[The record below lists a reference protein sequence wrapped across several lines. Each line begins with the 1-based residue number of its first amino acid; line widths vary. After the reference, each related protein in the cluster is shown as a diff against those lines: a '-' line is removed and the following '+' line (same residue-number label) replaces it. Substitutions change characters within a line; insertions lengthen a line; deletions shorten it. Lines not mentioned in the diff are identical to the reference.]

1 MLLFIYNHNILPALL
16 IYFNTSHVTVY
27 PPNSGTLVVPLRYFN
42 TSHVTVYRTTCY
54 HLPIYIVKFQY
65 ISCYCLSVWN
75 TALLPFCFIFQYISC
90 YCLSSAV
97 MYGSWSVFNFNTS
110 HVTVYRFCFVPAA
123 AVRDNFNT
131 SHVTVYQSGES
142 KDSRRNAF
150 QYISC
155 YCLSICGSF
164 RSGSFQYFNTSHV
177 TVYLNAVA
185 SARMS
190 DSFQYISCYCLSV
203 VSAVVAGMILYFNTS
218 HVTVYRFLVCI
229 WEWHIYSFQ
238 YISCYCLSEL
248 REYQPTE
255 QFEFQYISCYCLS
268 SPAFSIFFPI
278 PDFNTSHVT
287 VYPVLSLIWTSHT
300 VISIHLML
308 LFIGIP
314 AILDNSERYFNTS
327 HVTVYPIRYRW
338 GICV

>member
-1 MLLFIYNHNILPALL
+1 MLLFIVLAHTQKLKGAN
-16 IYFNTSHVTVY
+16 FNTSHVTVY
-27 PPNSGTLVVPLRYFN
+27 RGATITRTQSGKYFN
-42 TSHVTVYRTTCY
+42 TSHVTVYRIPDTDEAFEMVFQYISCY
-54 HLPIYIVKFQY
+54 CLSNSIQPLKSLFVKFQY
-65 ISCYCLSVWN
+65 ISCYCLSDLQIF
-75 TALLPFCFIFQYISC
+75 LLH
-90 YCLSSAV
+90 CLR
-97 MYGSWSVFNFNTS
+97 NFNTS

-229 WEWHIYSFQ
+229 
-238 YISCYCLSEL
+238 
-248 REYQPTE
+248 
-255 QFEFQYISCYCLS
+255 
-268 SPAFSIFFPI
+268 
-278 PDFNTSHVT
+278 
-287 VYPVLSLIWTSHT
+287 
-300 VISIHLML
+300 
-308 LFIGIP
+308 
-314 AILDNSERYFNTS
+314 
-327 HVTVYPIRYRW
+327 
-338 GICV
+338 

>member
-110 HVTVYRFCFVPAA
+110 QVTVYRFCFVPAA

-190 DSFQYISCYCLSV
+190 D
-203 VSAVVAGMILYFNTS
+203 
-218 HVTVYRFLVCI
+218 
-229 WEWHIYSFQ
+229 SFQ

>member
-1 MLLFIYNHNILPALL
+1 MYIFILSFTTSHVTVYQNAYKNTNHR

-131 SHVTVYQSGES
+131 SHVTVYQ
-142 KDSRRNAF
+142 
-150 QYISC
+150 C
-155 YCLSICGSF
+155 
-164 RSGSFQYFNTSHV
+164 
-177 TVYLNAVA
+177 
-185 SARMS
+185 
-190 DSFQYISCYCLSV
+190 
-203 VSAVVAGMILYFNTS
+203 
-218 HVTVYRFLVCI
+218 
-229 WEWHIYSFQ
+229 
-238 YISCYCLSEL
+238 
-248 REYQPTE
+248 
-255 QFEFQYISCYCLS
+255 
-268 SPAFSIFFPI
+268 
-278 PDFNTSHVT
+278 
-287 VYPVLSLIWTSHT
+287 
-300 VISIHLML
+300 
-308 LFIGIP
+308 
-314 AILDNSERYFNTS
+314 
-327 HVTVYPIRYRW
+327 
-338 GICV
+338 